1 MFNTIE
7 KLITIRNLKPK
18 KKEGFLKVISIFSF
32 LGIMLGVATLIIV
45 MSVMNGFRTEL
56 TDKILGFNPHIT
68 IKPYTNNV
76 SQDFYLNIRNEYKNS
91 NIIKTFSSEAVI
103 TMNDKAKGVLVRGI
117 DTNQIDKIKLFNS
130 NNIIDGTILNFKQNT
145 VVIGKQLA
153 IELGVVVGDR
163 LNIMSSTSS
172 STLLGLVPKQSVYK
186 IVSVFSSGLYDYD
199 RNVVF
204 FTINDSLSFF
214 EKSENDI
221 VLEMYVK
228 DPLNADRY
236 KGEIQR
242 KNPNLFVTSWSD
254 LNKSFL
260 SALKVERNVMFLILT
275 LIIIVAAFNIISGL
289 TILIKNKTKEIAI
302 LKALGLSKQSI
313 IKSFFLTGFLIGLI
327 ATIAGVLLGVIFSIY
342 IEEIRQFLSSV
353 FNLQIF
359 PEDVYFLNK
368 MPSEIN
374 VNSILLISIF
384 SIVISSLASFLTDPM
399 FRGAPALFS
408 PQVQLFS
415 CHRTGPF
422 RGL

>member
-103 TMNDKAKGVLVRGI
+103 MMNDKAKGVLVRGI
-117 DTNQIDKIKLFNS
+117 DTNQIDEIKLFNN

-153 IELGVVVGDR
+153 IELVVVVGDR
-163 LNIMSSTSS
+163 INIMSSTSS

-204 FTINDSLSFF
+204 FTINDSFSFF

-359 PEDVYFLNK
+359 PEDVYFLDK

-384 SIVISSLASFLTDPM
+384 SIVISSLASFFPSLVVTKIEPIK
-399 FRGAPALFS
+399 ALKYE
-408 PQVQLFS
+408 
-415 CHRTGPF
+415 
-422 RGL
+422 